1 MNVPTDDY
9 DAAMYS
15 QWIELAAYSTYTRAA
30 DAMQEQLEARY
41 GSGDVSLAGNCGTRK
56 D

>member
-9 DAAMYS
+9 DAAMYA

-30 DAMQEQLEARY
+30 DAMQEHTEARY
-41 GSGDVSLAGNCGTRK
+41 GSDVSLAGNCGTRK